1 MASLAC
7 TTSFGC
13 LVDGFTACPGY
24 LPFKLFCLT
33 TLIVPYYEALGAG
46 SFVIVSCVPPKG
58 LKEHGTCEAVDPCSD
73 PCHHAA
79 FGRDFKKSSKQSE
92 SFESP
97 YRLCSSGPTE
107 RIGSGRTNTVTS
119 TLAEMN
125 LKCLILYNR

>member
-73 PCHHAA
+73 PCHQAA

-92 SFESP
+92 SSELP
-97 YRLCSSGPTE
+97 YRLCFLGLLQ
-107 RIGSGRTNTVTS
+107 RG
-119 TLAEMN
+119 
-125 LKCLILYNR
+125 